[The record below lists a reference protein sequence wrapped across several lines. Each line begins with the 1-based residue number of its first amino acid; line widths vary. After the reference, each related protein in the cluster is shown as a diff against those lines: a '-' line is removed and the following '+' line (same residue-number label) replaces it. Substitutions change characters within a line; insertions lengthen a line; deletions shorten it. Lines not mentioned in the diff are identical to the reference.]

1 MDGLWINFEKT
12 SYHITPHKKEY
23 HERYREVKSS
33 QELKA
38 QKFLSV
44 TAPKQEKIY
53 NKIVELDSL
62 ALQSPRF
69 H

>member
-1 MDGLWINFEKT
+1 MKDTEKN
-12 SYHITPHKKEY
+12 K
-23 HERYREVKSS
+23 VLS

-38 QKFLSV
+38 QKFHSV

>member
-1 MDGLWINFEKT
+1 MDKFWKDIISHYTTKKNTTKDTEKN
-12 SYHITPHKKEY
+12 K
-23 HERYREVKSS
+23 VLS